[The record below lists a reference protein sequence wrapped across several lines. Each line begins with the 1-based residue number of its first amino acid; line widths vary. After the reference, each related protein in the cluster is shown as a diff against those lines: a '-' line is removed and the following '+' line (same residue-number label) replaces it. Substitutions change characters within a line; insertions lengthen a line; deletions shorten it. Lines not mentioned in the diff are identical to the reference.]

1 MSFEKHIQEL
11 GLTIPPTPK
20 PAANY
25 VPAVKTGKLIFASGQ
40 TPMVN
45 GQLSI
50 KGKLGREV
58 SIEEGQQAAR
68 ISLLNAL
75 SAVRSVAGSLDEITR
90 IVKLNGSV
98 ASAEGFG
105 EQPQVI
111 NGASLLLEEIFGET
125 GKHARAA
132 LGLAELPN
140 GAPVE
145 IELIVEVR

>member
-1 MSFEKHIQEL
+1 MSFEKRIQEL

-40 TPMVN
+40 TPTVN

-105 EQPQVI
+105 QQPQVI
-111 NGASLLLEEIFGET
+111 NGASLLLEDIFGET

>member
-1 MSFEKHIQEL
+1 MSFEKRIREL
-11 GLTIPPTPK
+11 GLSIPETPR
-20 PAANY
+20 PVANY
-25 VPAVKTGKLIFASGQ
+25 VPAVQAGKLVFASGQ
-40 TPMVN
+40 TPTVN
-45 GQLSI
+45 GKLTIQ
-50 KGKLGREV
+50 GKLGREV

-68 ISLLNAL
+68 VAVLNSLA
-75 SAVRSVAGSLDEITR
+75 AIRGVTGSLDIITR

-105 EQPQVI
+105 AQPQVI
-111 NGASLLLEEIFGET
+111 NGASLLLEEIFGEA

-145 IELIVEVR
+145 IELIVEVQ